1 MFSAFPPVPEH
12 TPADFRDQF
21 EIMTKVMLAFTTVI
35 SVAFSIL
42 FGWIIKRLVSTEI
55 RREFVEV

>member
-1 MFSAFPPVPEH
+1 
-12 TPADFRDQF
+12 
-21 EIMTKVMLAFTTVI
+21 MTKVMLVFTTVI